1 MKGLFLNS
9 ESAICSINE
18 SGKMIFNALQQSI
31 EHTFDYQ
38 EISEKKNVVPGGYD
52 FYIFNYHFVTTS
64 WIKTKLLK
72 ELPGTKICVVLE
84 VSPDNPFVLTPKD
97 DFDAYM
103 VIDPT
108 VRREGNVFPFPRPL
122 EEVTI
127 KPYIEKEIPVIGSFG
142 LLGSGKGFP
151 NIVDAVCEEFD
162 KAHIRF
168 NFPPAK
174 YALYD
179 PESVITDCKS
189 GLKPGVTLEVTWNFM
204 DKETLINWLGQNTLN
219 VFLYTRNM
227 PGLAATT
234 DQAISS
240 GRPLAISNNNTFRH
254 ILPYITPYPERTLEE
269 SIRDSIPEVKRMQ
282 HDWSRNEFARV
293 FGDMVSDIVLKSTPE
308 LPFAIPKRS
317 WVYQYWSNNLFPYI
331 VRTKKQT
338 ERRIFGHELNPT
350 EIPKP
355 KVLIISNTEK
365 QCGIHQFGIDIFDA
379 LQKSKRCAFS
389 YYEYDYKNH
398 IGVIAEM
405 LRIRPDVVV
414 YNQYMRKS
422 PLFISRLCN
431 LLHIPIAGI
440 FHEIDQAGVDSPPS
454 DTNWADAKI
463 YPDPTLNVQ
472 HTSDSFT
479 MGRIVPS
486 YPKSETK
493 SNCIPIIGSFG
504 FGFWDKGFDKI
515 VQKVVDEYDEAIIR
529 FHIPDNTVAD
539 PLGAIR
545 ASVLAKCN
553 KIVKDHPGI
562 TLSVNTHYVPK
573 QELLGEL
580 ASNSLNCFYYDED
593 KDMGISSVI
602 DLALAVDVPIAISKS
617 GMFRHVTRP
626 EILVEDNT
634 FDDIIKFGTS
644 YQEPL
649 RRKWSERRFVTGF
662 EDIIFAIISKNKR

>member
-18 SGKMIFNALQQSI
+18 SGKMIFNALRQSI

-108 VRREGNVFPFPRPL
+108 VKREGNVFPFPRPL
-122 EEVTI
+122 EEVTAD
-127 KPYIEKEIPVIGSFG
+127 PHIEKEIPVIGSFG

-151 NIVDAVCEEFD
+151 DIVDAVCEEFD

-179 PESVITDCKS
+179 PESVISDCKS
-189 GLKPGVTLEVTWNFM
+189 RLKPGVTLEVTRDFM
-204 DKETLINWLGQNTLN
+204 NKETLINWLGQNTLN

-254 ILPYITPYPERTLEE
+254 ILPYITSYPERTLKE
-269 SIRDSIPEVKRMQ
+269 SIRNSIPEVKRMQ
-282 HDWSRNEFARV
+282 HDWSRNEFV
-293 FGDMVSDIVLKSTPE
+293 MTFDDMISDIDLKPTAEHS
-308 LPFAIPKRS
+308 FAIPKRNGI
-317 WVYQYWSNNLFPYI
+317 YQYWSNNLFPYI
-331 VRTKKQT
+331 VRTKKHT
-338 ERRIFGHELNPT
+338 ERWIFGHELNPT
-350 EIPKP
+350 EVPKP
-355 KVLIISNTEK
+355 KVLIISNTER
-365 QCGIHQFGIDIFDA
+365 QCGIHQFGLDIFYA
-379 LQKSKRCAFS
+379 LQKSKRCKFS

-422 PLFISRLCN
+422 PLVISSLCN

-440 FHEIDQAGVDSPPS
+440 FHEINQAGVDSPPA
-454 DTNWADAKI
+454 DTKWADAKI
-463 YPDPTLNVQ
+463 YPDPTLNIQ

-479 MGRIVPS
+479 IGRIVPS
-486 YPKSETK
+486 YLKSETK
-493 SNCIPIIGSFG
+493 PNDIPIIGSFG
-504 FGFWDKGFDKI
+504 FGFRDKGFDKI
-515 VQKVVDEYDEAIIR
+515 VQKVVDEYDEAMIR
-529 FHIPDNTVAD
+529 FHIPDNTVSD
-539 PLGAIR
+539 PSGAIR
-545 ASVLAKCN
+545 ESVLSKCLELTEGR
-553 KIVKDHPGI
+553 PGI
-562 TLSVNTHYVPK
+562 TLAVNTHYVPK
-573 QELLGEL
+573 QELLDAL
-580 ASNSLNCFYYDED
+580 ASNSLNCFYYDDD

-617 GMFRHVTRP
+617 GMFRHITRP
-626 EILVEDNT
+626 EILVKDNT

-644 YQEPL
+644 YQESL
-649 RRKWSERRFVTGF
+649 RRKWGERRFVTGF
-662 EDIIFAIISKNKR
+662 EDIVFAIISKNKR